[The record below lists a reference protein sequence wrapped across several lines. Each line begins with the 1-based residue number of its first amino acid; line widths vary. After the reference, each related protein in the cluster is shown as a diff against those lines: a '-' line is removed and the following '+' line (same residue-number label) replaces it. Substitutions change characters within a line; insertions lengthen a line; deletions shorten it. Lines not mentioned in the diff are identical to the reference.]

1 MVIGNGVATMT
12 AIVERQ
18 RARATWLTGAAGMLM
33 VAVAVAMMV
42 YAAPRPHTVRPGP
55 APHDR
60 LSSWVWVSPQ
70 APAHRP
76 AGLVAPRE
84 TGARP

>member
-1 MVIGNGVATMT
+1 MT
-12 AIVERQ
+12 AIVDRQ

-33 VAVAVAMMV
+33 LAAAVAMMV
-42 YAAPRPHTVRPGP
+42 YAAPRPLTIRPGP

-60 LSSWVWVSPQ
+60 LSSWVWVT
-70 APAHRP
+70 PAYRP
-76 AGLVAPRE
+76 AGPVAPRR